1 MTTQD
6 ASPVSAHGLFHKPLQ
21 VAILGAVAALAFT
34 GGILA
39 REAHEESTASNP
51 AAVQQHGTV
60 GESPRA
66 AATTKPLTLYLV
78 GSDEAAGRLRSELE
92 VTADTDGQAAATN
105 AQVLVVGAAGGTTL
119 KDARLQV
126 VDLRASGTAQRTASG
141 GTATMAGTLDQPHVM
156 P

>member
-1 MTTQD
+1 MTTQV

-51 AAVQQHGTV
+51 AAVQQHSTA

-66 AATTKPLTLYLV
+66 AATRPLTLYLV

-126 VDLRASGTAQRTASG
+126 VDLRSAGTAQRAASG
-141 GTATMAGTLDQPHVM
+141 GTATVAGALDQPQFM